1 MRVTSNSFPTT
12 LKYQLNKLAVTQ
24 SHLQVQAATGQ
35 RFRTAS
41 EDPKAMRKVLE
52 MQTETKQLGQY
63 NRNIEMMKEGLDGTY
78 GAVDSLKKVLDRAGE
93 IASMADG
100 MKSPDQLNA
109 YMNEVNQLIEQA
121 VQIGNTRTQFGF
133 IFAGTK
139 SNSKP
144 FEAERDTQTGKIT
157 KVAYQGSDKT
167 IDVEIGDN
175 VLMSVQVPGGND
187 TGTGNHGLFID
198 DRHDSNLIQNLIN
211 LRDHLENGEHE
222 QIGNNIL
229 PAMLQDEDNI
239 IYHISS
245 IGAQQSRLE
254 AMKVMGQRRM
264 GALEGFISKEADSDL
279 AQTLVRLN
287 EIQASYLAA
296 LKSGGTIMGQSL
308 LDYI

>member
-1 MRVTSNSFPTT
+1 
-12 LKYQLNKLAVTQ
+12 
-24 SHLQVQAATGQ
+24 
-35 RFRTAS
+35 
-41 EDPKAMRKVLE
+41 MRKVLE

-63 NRNIEMMKEGLDGTY
+63 NRNIDMMKEGLDGTY
-78 GAVDSLKKVLDRAGE
+78 GAIDSLKKVLDRAGE

-144 FEAERDTQTGKIT
+144 FVVTRDDDNNIS

-187 TGTGNHGLFID
+187 TGTGNHGLIID
-198 DRHDSNLIQNLIN
+198 ERHDSNLIQNLIS
-211 LRDHLENGEHE
+211 LRDHLAKGEHE
-222 QIGNNIL
+222 QIGNNVL
-229 PAMLQDEDNI
+229 PALLEDENNI